1 MDLRRSSRIAAKVGP
16 TTNPAPRTS
25 KEMDSKGSVRVVTP
39 SVSKPKALNI
49 AKDSKVSDNP
59 TVPVAGPSKPKAKNL
74 KKRLK
79 VPQMVLKRGAS
90 KKRSMAFLEAESR
103 KGFHGFEPTN
113 AMVCFISKVLF
124 LS

>member
-39 SVSKPKALNI
+39 SVSKPKDLYI
-49 AKDSKVSDNP
+49 PKDSKVSDNP

-79 VPQMVLKRGAS
+79 VPRMVLKRGAS
-90 KKRSMAFLEAESR
+90 FLEAESR

>member
-39 SVSKPKALNI
+39 SVSIPKALNI

-79 VPQMVLKRGAS
+79 VPRMALKRGV
-90 KKRSMAFLEAESR
+90 SMAFLEAKSR

-113 AMVCFISKVLF
+113 ATVCFISKVLF